1 MIDGEFDALQKQID
15 IFFKDQKLLS
25 QAFIHRSYLNE
36 TKSELLSNERLEFLG
51 DCILSFVVSTYLY
64 HLRKNDAEGELTSL
78 RAYLVKTKSLAQA
91 AKLLNLGNYLKLSKG
106 EELGG
111 GRENIQLLAN
121 TFESL
126 IGAIFLDQGM
136 EPVKHFLH
144 RRLLLLFEN
153 EVKFGPPK
161 DAKSSIQ
168 EIVQEKFK
176 QSPVYKTLAMKG
188 PDHARKFIVGIFIG
202 SEKMGEGEGLSKQEA
217 EEMAAKNALK
227 ELEKLTPNIHR

>member
-1 MIDGEFDALQKQID
+1 MIDGEFDVLQKQISTY
-15 IFFKDQKLLS
+15 FKNQNLLS

-64 HLRKNDAEGELTSL
+64 NLRKNDAEGDLTNL
-78 RAYLVKTKSLAQA
+78 RAYIVKTKSLAQG
-91 AKLLNLGNYLKLSKG
+91 AKLLNLGSYLKLSKG

-111 GRENIQLLAN
+111 GRENPQLLAN
-121 TFESL
+121 TFEAL
-126 IGAIFLDQGM
+126 IGAIFLDQGL
-136 EPVKHFLH
+136 EPVRNFLNRH
-144 RRLLLLFEN
+144 LLSLFEK

-188 PDHARKFIVGIFIG
+188 PDHAREFVVGIFVG
-202 SEKMGEGEGLSKQEA
+202 EEKMGEGEGSSKQEA
-217 EEMAAKNALK
+217 EEGAAKNALK
-227 ELEKLTPNIHR
+227 QMDKFLI